1 MSGSTRTQGDT
12 VWINDET
19 ERLIRIIESSSP
31 SHDNAKVLDDLQ
43 ASLLNTLIG
52 PFGLSADLLADVD
65 GGNVTT
71 LSNFEKGVTANA
83 DDAARRQGYQN
94 AQTEKLDRKDYNAA
108 RKKAESRKESFQ
120 EDAPRVDA
128 YTGKELPRNGQAHRD
143 HVVSASEIE
152 RSSKGNFAQTR
163 YERVNTA
170 THEDNLVWAAGRM
183 NQSKSDHKLEVWADK
198 PSSKDRSVKNAE
210 AFEVDREK
218 MAEVD
223 AKAREAVDRIQDR
236 AVLKKNAQ
244 DLAFQGGIEAS
255 KIALRQIVGLALR
268 SLLKGVVSDIRQL
281 ARDGL
286 RDIQKIKSV
295 LTARAKAVIEE
306 MKTKWAEFLKEGLA
320 SAVSGLL
327 SSLATFLINSF
338 ITTASNVV
346 TIIRETVVALVRA
359 VKVVVAPE
367 PGMAKSEI
375 ARDVLAIIGGAAAT
389 VIGIGAQE
397 AIAKMLQTVP
407 LLAPFANELAT
418 VISGAL
424 VSVGGIIL
432 LLAFDHLKS
441 SLEFRN
447 KKFAD
452 VQRSNQVTLLSMRR
466 TCLMLDESEELMT
479 RANGELRLSVQTH
492 TAERQVRGAAL
503 DRSIAAYGNEVDGLE
518 QLLKSNN
525 K

>member
-1 MSGSTRTQGDT
+1 MAESTRTQGDT

-31 SHDNAKVLDDLQ
+31 SPDNAKALDDLQ

-108 RKKAESRKESFQ
+108 RKKAENRKESFQ

-152 RSSKGNFAQTR
+152 RSSKGHFAQTR
-163 YERVNTA
+163 DERVRTA
-170 THEDNLVWAAGRM
+170 THEDNLVWADGRM
-183 NQSKSDHKLEVWADK
+183 NQSKSDHKLEDWADK

-223 AKAREAVDRIQDR
+223 AKAREAVDRVQDR
-236 AVLKKNAQ
+236 AVLNKNAR
-244 DLAFQGGIEAS
+244 DLAFQGGIEAG
-255 KIALRQIVGLALR
+255 KVALRQIVGLALR

-281 ARDGL
+281 AREGL
-286 RDIQKIKSV
+286 GNIRKIKSV

-338 ITTASNVV
+338 ITTVSNVV

-367 PGMAKSEI
+367 PGMTKSEI

-397 AIAKMLQTVP
+397 AIAKMLQTLP

-441 SLEFRN
+441 SLAFRN

-466 TCLMLDESEELMT
+466 TCFMLDASEELMM
-479 RANGELRLSVQTH
+479 RAHGELRLSVQTH

-503 DRSIAAYGNEVDGLE
+503 DTSIAAYSNEVDGLE
-518 QLLKSNN
+518 QLLKSI
-525 K
+525 KK